1 MEDQFEAGGG
11 MYRKPLKLGG
21 IILEFHPLQRH
32 CHHAFWAA
40 APKGQ
45 CPVEHRWGILRRPS
59 VHPPHDHQGLKLALP
74 GLSPLGFKS
83 ALLP

>member
-11 MYRKPLKLGG
+11 MYRKPLKLGE

-59 VHPPHDHQGLKLALP
+59 VHPPMTIKA
-74 GLSPLGFKS
+74 SN
-83 ALLP
+83 

>member
-1 MEDQFEAGGG
+1 MEDQFEAWEGV

-45 CPVEHRWGILRRPS
+45 CPVEHRGEFPDVLRRLW
-59 VHPPHDHQGLKLALP
+59 VYLP
-74 GLSPLGFKS
+74 CYSMRV
-83 ALLP
+83 